1 VSQSPDTPGVTGQ
14 PEPGY
19 EAPAQPAS
27 PEGYGTPAPGYGQAQ
42 QDYGT
47 SAQSYATPG
56 QAYGQA
62 QQDYGTPAQSYGTP
76 GQAYGQAPQGHG
88 QPQQGYGPQ
97 AYPGCPPAGYGQ
109 PYPAYG
115 QGMAR
120 NDPAL
125 AEWWRRLLAR
135 VIDGLVLAVIF
146 APLWVPPWR
155 AFFASMHSIA
165 DRYPAGTQLSS
176 IPAAKSA
183 IATAE
188 GHLAGKLYLVAIGFY
203 LVAFLYDWLQHWAF
217 GQTLGKR
224 ALGTKVV
231 RADGQSTVRGGA
243 ASGRAAIYAL
253 TPIVPL
259 IGWLFDL
266 VNELWLTWD
275 PRRQCLHDKAANTVV
290 VKTNYPGSQPQAG
303 SW

>member
-1 VSQSPDTPGVTGQ
+1 MSQSPDTPGVTGQ

-97 AYPGCPPAGYGQ
+97 AYPGYPPAGYGQ

-243 ASGRAAIYAL
+243 AKHIAAALPQVGVLVQKYA
-253 TPIVPL
+253 
-259 IGWLFDL
+259 
-266 VNELWLTWD
+266 
-275 PRRQCLHDKAANTVV
+275 A
-290 VKTNYPGSQPQAG
+290 
-303 SW
+303 